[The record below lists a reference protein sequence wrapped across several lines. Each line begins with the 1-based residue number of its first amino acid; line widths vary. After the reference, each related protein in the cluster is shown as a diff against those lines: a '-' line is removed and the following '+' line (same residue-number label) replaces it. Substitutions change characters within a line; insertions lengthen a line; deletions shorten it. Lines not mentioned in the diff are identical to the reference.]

1 MGDATKLHRTDGGR
15 YPFVKVTVT
24 ANIEEDWPAMLSRIV
39 AIAGMVAIA
48 LLGSAGAL
56 AQEATPEAS
65 PAGESLFAN
74 LGLPELT
81 VTATDEGFELSESE
95 VEAGRYLVQFV
106 NETDNPDVAAG
117 FVRLVEGATLEDLS
131 FADEL
136 AAGTPMPESE
146 PDPQTFAWIYDTYIA
161 GGVSSTSDQAA
172 PLTVT
177 GDPDARVEGPEPEAA
192 VTIVE
197 EGAGGQGFKFTV
209 TGEAKA
215 GPQIVKILNASDQP
229 HFVIGFHYPEE
240 ITIEQAME
248 FIMFDP
254 SSGATPSPNMPDE
267 TLLTFPI
274 YAPVQSVG
282 ATQWVELNG
291 ESGSVIIVCFV
302 PDPVADGIPHAF
314 EGMVSLVPVAES

>member
-1 MGDATKLHRTDGGR
+1 VRMK
-15 YPFVKVTVT
+15 
-24 ANIEEDWPAMLSRIV
+24 IV
-39 AIAGMVAIA
+39 AFLITGA
-48 LLGSAGAL
+48 LTLMGAVGAL
-56 AQEATPEAS
+56 AQDATPEA
-65 PAGESLFAN
+65 ESLFAD

-81 VTATDEGFELSESE
+81 VTATNEGFELSESE
-95 VEAGRYLVQFV
+95 VEAGRYLVHFV
-106 NETDNPDVAAG
+106 NESDNPDAAAG
-117 FVRLVEGATLEDLS
+117 FVRLAEGKTLDDLS

-136 AAGTPMPESE
+136 AAGTPMPEGE
-146 PDPQTFAWIYDTYIA
+146 PDPQTFIWLYETYIA
-161 GGVSSTSDQAA
+161 GGVTSASDQAVIDLRGGEYGVWADDPTSPLPAA

-197 EGAGGQGFKFTV
+197 EGAGGEGFKFTV
-209 TGEAKA
+209 TGDATA

-240 ITIEQAME
+240 ITVEQAME

-254 SSGATPSPNMPDE
+254 STGATPSPNMLDE

-282 ATQWVELNG
+282 ATQWVELDS
-291 ESGSVIIVCFV
+291 EPGSVIIVCFV
-302 PDPVADGIPHAF
+302 PDPVAGGVPHAF
-314 EGMVSLVPVAES
+314 EGMVSLLPVK

>member
-1 MGDATKLHRTDGGR
+1 MH
-15 YPFVKVTVT
+15 
-24 ANIEEDWPAMLSRIV
+24 SRIV
-39 AIAGMVAIA
+39 AIVGAMAIA

-56 AQEATPEAS
+56 AQDATPEAS
-65 PAGESLFAN
+65 PGGESLFAN

-95 VEAGRYLVQFV
+95 VEAGRYLVHFI
-106 NETDNPDVAAG
+106 NETDSPDIAAG
-117 FVRLVEGATLEDLS
+117 FVRLAEGKTTDDLS

-136 AAGTPMPESE
+136 AAGTPAPEGE
-146 PDPQTFAWIYDTYIA
+146 PDPQTFAWLYDTYIA
-161 GGVSSTSDQAA
+161 GGVTSASDYSVVDLRGGEYGVWADNPVSPLPAA
-172 PLTVT
+172 PLTVS
-177 GDPDARVEGPEPEAA
+177 GDPDARIEGPEPEAA

-197 EGAGGQGFKFTV
+197 EGAGGEGFKFTI
-209 TGEAKA
+209 TGEATT

-229 HFVIGFHYPEE
+229 HFVLGFHYPEN

-254 SSGATPSPNMPDE
+254 STGATPSPNMLDE

-282 ATQWVELNG
+282 ATQWVELNA

-302 PDPVADGIPHAF
+302 LDPVADGIPHAF
-314 EGMVSLVPVAES
+314 EGMVSLVPVAEG

>member
-1 MGDATKLHRTDGGR
+1 MH
-15 YPFVKVTVT
+15 
-24 ANIEEDWPAMLSRIV
+24 SRIV
-39 AIAGMVAIA
+39 AIVGAVTIA
-48 LLGSAGAL
+48 LLGPAVAM
-56 AQEATPEAS
+56 AQDATPEAT
-65 PAGESLFAN
+65 PGAQSLFAD

-81 VTATDEGFELSESE
+81 VTATNEGFQLSESE
-95 VEAGRYLVQFV
+95 VEAGRYLVHFV
-106 NETDNPDVAAG
+106 NETGNPEIGAG
-117 FVRLVEGATLEDLS
+117 FVRLPEGKTLDDLS

-136 AAGTPMPESE
+136 AAGTPMPQSQ
-146 PDPQTFAWIYDTYIA
+146 PDPQTFAWLYDTYIA
-161 GGVSSTSDQAA
+161 GGASSVSTESVIDLRGGDYGVWADDPTTPLAAA

-177 GDPDARVEGPEPEAA
+177 GDPDARIEGSEPQAA

-197 EGAGGQGFKFTV
+197 GGAGGQGFKFTV

-229 HFVIGFHYPEE
+229 HFVIGFHYPEK

-248 FIMFDP
+248 FITFDP
-254 SSGATPSPNMPDE
+254 STGATPSPNMLDE

-291 ESGSVIIVCFV
+291 EPGSVIIVCFV
-302 PDPVADGIPHAF
+302 PDPMTGGTPHAF
-314 EGMVSLVPVAES
+314 EGMVNLLPVAES

>member
-1 MGDATKLHRTDGGR
+1 M
-15 YPFVKVTVT
+15 Y
-24 ANIEEDWPAMLSRIV
+24 SRLLAIV
-39 AIAGMVAIA
+39 GTVAIA
-48 LLGSAGAL
+48 LLGSAGAM

-65 PAGESLFAN
+65 PGGESLFAA

-81 VTATDEGFELSESE
+81 VTATNEGFELSESE
-95 VEAGRYLVQFV
+95 VEAGRYLVHFV
-106 NETDNPDVAAG
+106 NESDNPDAAAG
-117 FVRLVEGATLEDLS
+117 FVRLVEGKTLDDLS

-161 GGVSSTSDQAA
+161 GGVTSASDQSVIDLRGGEYGVWADDPTSPVPAA

-177 GDPDARVEGPEPEAA
+177 GDPDARIEGPEPEAA

-197 EGAGGQGFKFTV
+197 EGAGGEGFKFTV
-209 TGEAKA
+209 TGDAKA

-229 HFVIGFHYPEE
+229 HFVIGFHYPED

-254 SSGATPSPNMPDE
+254 SSGATPSPNMLDE

-282 ATQWVELNG
+282 TTQWVELNA

-314 EGMVSLVPVAES
+314 EGMVSLLPVAG

>member
-1 MGDATKLHRTDGGR
+1 VR
-15 YPFVKVTVT
+15 VKIVTFLMT
-24 ANIEEDWPAMLSRIV
+24 
-39 AIAGMVAIA
+39 GA
-48 LLGSAGAL
+48 LTLIGAAGAL
-56 AQEATPEAS
+56 AQDATPEA
-65 PAGESLFAN
+65 ESLFAD

-81 VTATDEGFELSESE
+81 VTVTEEGFELSESE
-95 VEAGRYLVQFV
+95 VEAGRYLVHLV
-106 NETDNPDVAAG
+106 NETDNPEVAAG
-117 FVRLVEGATLEDLS
+117 FVRLVEGRTLDDLS

-136 AAGTPMPESE
+136 ASGTPMPEE
-146 PDPQTFAWIYDTYIA
+146 MPDPQTFAWLFDTYVA
-161 GGVSSTSDQAA
+161 GGVTATSDQAVIDLRGGDYGVWGDDPTSTIAAA

-177 GDPDARVEGPEPEAA
+177 GDADARIEGPEPEAA

-197 EGAGGQGFKFTV
+197 EGAGGEGFTFTV
-209 TGEAKA
+209 TGEATA

-254 SSGATPSPNMPDE
+254 SSGATPSPNMLDE

-282 ATQWVELNG
+282 TTQWVELNA
-291 ESGSVIIVCFV
+291 ESGQVIIVCFV
-302 PDPVADGIPHAF
+302 PDPVAGGIPHAF
-314 EGMVSLVPVAES
+314 EGMVSLLPVT

>member
-1 MGDATKLHRTDGGR
+1 MK
-15 YPFVKVTVT
+15 
-24 ANIEEDWPAMLSRIV
+24 IV
-39 AIAGMVAIA
+39 AFLITGA
-48 LLGSAGAL
+48 LTLMGAVGAL
-56 AQEATPEAS
+56 AQDATPEA
-65 PAGESLFAN
+65 ESLFAD

-81 VTATDEGFELSESE
+81 VTATNEGFELSESE
-95 VEAGRYLVQFV
+95 VEAGRYLVHFV
-106 NETDNPDVAAG
+106 NESDNPDAAAG
-117 FVRLVEGATLEDLS
+117 FVRLAEGKTLDDLS

-136 AAGTPMPESE
+136 AAGTPMPEGE
-146 PDPQTFAWIYDTYIA
+146 PDPQTFIWLYETYIA
-161 GGVSSTSDQAA
+161 GGVTSASDQAVIDLRGGEYGVWADDPTSPLPAA

-197 EGAGGQGFKFTV
+197 EGAGGEGFKFTV
-209 TGEAKA
+209 TGDATA

-240 ITIEQAME
+240 ITVEQAME

-254 SSGATPSPNMPDE
+254 STGATPSPNMLDE

-282 ATQWVELNG
+282 ATQWVELDSEPG
-291 ESGSVIIVCFV
+291 QVIIVCFV
-302 PDPVADGIPHAF
+302 PDPMADGIPHAF
-314 EGMVSLVPVAES
+314 EGMVSLLPMAES